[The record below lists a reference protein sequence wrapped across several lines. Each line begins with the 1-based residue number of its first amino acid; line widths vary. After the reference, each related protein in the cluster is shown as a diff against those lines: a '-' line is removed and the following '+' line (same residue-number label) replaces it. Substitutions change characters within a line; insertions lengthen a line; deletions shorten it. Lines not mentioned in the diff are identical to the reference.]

1 MLDNF
6 VDLVSNYKTKYKVS
20 ISSTIRR
27 LKTIITISKVIVST
41 SLVDIVVLVLLPKKR
56 EQSSKTIENAL
67 MFKKRDRLSKIKI
80 VTNSKKSNN
89 V

>member
-1 MLDNF
+1 LLDNF